1 MKCKFVCNCQGQ
13 SPQLDTETMA
23 TNTGHVMTLANSII
37 GVSILAM
44 PFCFKQCGILL
55 STLMLLLSSIMS
67 RLACHYLLKSAIL
80 TRRRNFEFLAFH
92 TFGPTGKLAVELS
105 IIGFMLGTCIA
116 FFVVCGDLGP
126 AIIGTLL
133 NIDDPTSIRPTVLI
147 GLAVFVVLPLGL
159 LRNVD
164 SLAAVCVITIVFYM
178 CLVLKVVG
186 EATNHMIT
194 WDWLD
199 RVNLWRPSGLLQCIP
214 IFSMALSC
222 QTQLFEIFE
231 SLPNA
236 SLDKMNSIVRSAVN
250 ICTGVYIT
258 MGLFGYI
265 AFCTQPFS
273 GNVMLS
279 FSPSKTSEVM
289 KLGFVLS
296 VAVSF
301 PLIIFPCRASLHSLL
316 FRRGHTPHH
325 ELLGIGNHIPELRFH
340 WITIAIVTVSLIMG
354 LLIPNIELVL
364 GLVGSTIGVMI
375 CIMFPALLFMCLT
388 TKKNNERLLAQTLF
402 GLGFLI
408 MILGTYANLFATE
421 QAMSGKEVPPVINAP
436 NPKPAEN
443 IGVGLNLPLQPEKP
457 ESKVKIKDETLKEL
471 KDVKEL
477 AALPE
482 LNKELKKESPAPVV
496 DVRQEVKDNRPP
508 VVIKETKLEARQE
521 PPIPVAPVV
530 NVVTEILPPQR
541 KEEPKQADVVEKKE
555 ESINKDAI
563 KKEDDE
569 LKESQKDEENKKQKE
584 ILDKLIK
591 HEEIQKKLIEE
602 QKALVQEMKK
612 EREERLHNQDDT
624 DQIDD
629 AVNNK
634 KIDDKVERQK
644 MENEIVVNN
653 KDDQN
658 AVVPKKDVHDFDKE
672 KEKDKKDSVGD
683 KLVDTKVGNL
693 SENKELKN
701 KMTKKMEEGIPLPLA
716 VKDINN
722 KVPDN
727 DNELKKI
734 EIADSPVDKNSV
746 INESKMLK
754 RDILEND
761 GDTKE
766 ERGKRDVEEVNRL
779 DGIQK
784 IEEVSEKSIP
794 DLDKQQNNMLIQNSD
809 TNNLTNLGGGEIHSA
824 VVKNEQ
830 VVEKDSDKTFMQI
843 LDNERKKD
851 EDEKHCKDE
860 KVKAEHTDEL
870 KVEKQKGDIATKDV
884 PGDVVNQKEEVP
896 TEIAA
901 NNNNKLPNPTTTESI
916 IKAPLFLSN
925 PNPIIIN
932 AMDVQ
937 QNLMGNDIVKDAAK
951 PMKRD
956 LKSVDPEKQEQTKD
970 RET

>member
-1 MKCKFVCNCQGQ
+1 
-13 SPQLDTETMA
+13 MA

-55 STLMLLLSSIMS
+55 ATLMLLLSSIMT

-126 AIIGTLL
+126 AIISPLL
-133 NIDDPTSIRPTVLI
+133 NVEEPTTIRPTVLI

-186 EATNHMIT
+186 EATNHMIS

-199 RVNLWRPSGLLQCIP
+199 KVNLWRPSGLLQCIP

-222 QTQLFEIFE
+222 QTQLFEVFE

-258 MGLFGYI
+258 MGVFGYI
-265 AFCTQPFS
+265 AFCTQQFS

-279 FSPSKTSEVM
+279 FSPTMASEVM

-325 ELLGIGNHIPELRFH
+325 ELLGISNHIPELRFQ
-340 WITIAIVTVSLIMG
+340 WITITIVVVSLITG

-375 CIMFPALLFMCLT
+375 CIMFPALLFTCLT
-388 TKKNNERLLAQTLF
+388 NKKNNERLLAQTLF
-402 GLGFLI
+402 AVGFLI

-421 QAMSGKEVPPVINAP
+421 QAISKKDTPAVVNMP

-443 IGVGLNLPLQPEKP
+443 DAVGLNLPLQPEKP
-457 ESKVKIKDETLKEL
+457 DIKVKIKDETLKEL

-482 LNKELKKESPAPVV
+482 LNKELKNESPAPVV
-496 DVRQEVKDNRPP
+496 DTRQEIKDNGPPP
-508 VVIKETKLEARQE
+508 VVIKETKLEGRQE
-521 PPIPVAPVV
+521 PPVPVAPVI
-530 NVVTEILPPQR
+530 NVVTDNVLPPLK
-541 KEEPKQADVVEKKE
+541 KEEPKQADVLEKKE

-569 LKESQKDEENKKQKE
+569 LKELQKEENKKQKE
-584 ILDKLIK
+584 ILAKLIK
-591 HEEIQKKLIEE
+591 HEETQKKLIEK
-602 QKALVQEMKK
+602 QKTIVKEMKK
-612 EREERLHNQDDT
+612 EREERLL
-624 DQIDD
+624 
-629 AVNNK
+629 NK
-634 KIDDKVERQK
+634 DEPS
-644 MENEIVVNN
+644 VVNN
-653 KDDQN
+653 KDDPNVVDDKVKSKKMENEVIVNKKHEQN
-658 AVVPKKDVHDFDKE
+658 DEMPKKNNQEFDKE
-672 KEKDKKDSVGD
+672 KEEDKIQRIGE
-683 KLVDTKVGNL
+683 KLLDAKMGNL
-693 SENKELKN
+693 SENKEPKN
-701 KMTKKMEEGIPLPLA
+701 KMTKKMEEGVPLPLA
-716 VKDINN
+716 VKDIDN
-722 KVPDN
+722 KVPEN
-727 DNELKKI
+727 LVELKKDRI
-734 EIADSPVDKNSV
+734 SPVDTNNIV
-746 INESKMLK
+746 NEPKLLK
-754 RDILEND
+754 RDILENE
-761 GDTKE
+761 GDAKE
-766 ERGKRDVEEVNRL
+766 ERGKRDVEEVNKL
-779 DGIQK
+779 DSIQK
-784 IEEVSEKSIP
+784 IEAAELVTVP
-794 DLDKQQNNMLIQNSD
+794 DLNKQDNIHQIQNVGVDS
-809 TNNLTNLGGGEIHSA
+809 LTNLQGEETRL
-824 VVKNEQ
+824 VMKNEPR
-830 VVEKDSDKTFMQI
+830 VEEKDSDKTFMKI

-851 EDEKHCKDE
+851 ESKKHCPDE
-860 KVKAEHTDEL
+860 LAKAGQHKFTDEL
-870 KVEKQKGDIATKDV
+870 KTEKQKNDNIATKDLDN
-884 PGDVVNQKEEVP
+884 GKENIDQKH
-896 TEIAA
+896 EIPAESVA
-901 NNNNKLPNPTTTESI
+901 NNNNNRLPGPTTTESI

-925 PNPIIIN
+925 PDPIIIN
-932 AMDVQ
+932 AADIK
-937 QNLMGNDIVKDAAK
+937 QNLEGNNDIVKDAAK

-970 RET
+970 SEI